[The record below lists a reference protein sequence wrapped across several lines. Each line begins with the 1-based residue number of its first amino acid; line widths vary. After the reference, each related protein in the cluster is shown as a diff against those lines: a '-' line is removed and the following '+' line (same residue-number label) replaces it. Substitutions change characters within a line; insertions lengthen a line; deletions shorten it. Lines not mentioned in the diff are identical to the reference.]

1 MEFFRELPVQ
11 MIQVRNLNIDPD
23 AFLQIMP
30 EAQGEI
36 LGTKA
41 FLTKL
46 HQEFPDMVIG
56 SFSHYVEE

>member
-1 MEFFRELPVQ
+1 MVGIFPG
-11 MIQVRNLNIDPD
+11 IASADDSD
-23 AFLQIMP
+23 AFLEIMP

-36 LGTKA
+36 LGARA
-41 FLTKL
+41 FLAKL